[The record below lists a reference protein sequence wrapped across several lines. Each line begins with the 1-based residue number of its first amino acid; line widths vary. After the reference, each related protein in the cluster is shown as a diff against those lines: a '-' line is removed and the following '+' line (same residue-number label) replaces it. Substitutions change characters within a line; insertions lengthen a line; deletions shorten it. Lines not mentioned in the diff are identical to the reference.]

1 MSDLVAIE
9 ADDFTHFS
17 NWTDLDLALGNVPAL
32 GDAVSAGQQF
42 AEGDWAGGLASMS
55 SAYVGVAEWAIDP
68 FGTLM
73 SSAAAMLMD
82 YMPPLPQLL
91 DSVAG
96 NPDLVEAI
104 AQTWANVAERL
115 FQEAE
120 QLLAALETVLA
131 DWSGDAAEAY
141 AVRVQLLVAL
151 IRGLGA
157 GSAGLAGGF
166 AVASAIVTVV
176 RCIVKDLIADLV
188 GRLIAYMIEAGA
200 TLGVALPIVIGQAVT
215 AIGTTTLHV
224 TGQIDNLTTAA
235 KTGLE
240 VAEEVIEA
248 ISHIN
253 TAIQALR
260 SGVEQGLGAV
270 GGD

>member
-1 MSDLVAIE
+1 
-9 ADDFTHFS
+9 
-17 NWTDLDLALGNVPAL
+17 
-32 GDAVSAGQQF
+32 GQQF

-151 IRGLGA
+151 IRG
-157 GSAGLAGGF
+157 
-166 AVASAIVTVV
+166 
-176 RCIVKDLIADLV
+176 
-188 GRLIAYMIEAGA
+188 
-200 TLGVALPIVIGQAVT
+200 
-215 AIGTTTLHV
+215 
-224 TGQIDNLTTAA
+224 
-235 KTGLE
+235 
-240 VAEEVIEA
+240 
-248 ISHIN
+248 
-253 TAIQALR
+253 
-260 SGVEQGLGAV
+260 
-270 GGD
+270 